1 MSSSHPSIP
10 PLTSN
15 SVPLTQRGNQPAT
28 KPALPSTLEARP
40 GDGLPQLQQRS
51 SSAGSAG
58 GLEVGQAQS
67 PLRDHLLALYKEL
80 DTKPLKVVLFGH
92 DEVGREIAL
101 QWLGGESLRS
111 LASIPA
117 GTGTVE
123 LELVAGAMR

>member
-1 MSSSHPSIP
+1 MLDI
-10 PLTSN
+10 
-15 SVPLTQRGNQPAT
+15 
-28 KPALPSTLEARP
+28 
-40 GDGLPQLQQRS
+40 
-51 SSAGSAG
+51 AG

-92 DEVGREIAL
+92 DEVGREIVL

-117 GTGTVE
+117 GTGT
-123 LELVAGAMR
+123 G